1 MLAARAFLYDPFAG
15 WLGRYTPTWISTCR
29 IELVPKS
36 NVCSAKRF
44 STKWRIRSHRR
55 SAATLARLQREGMSE
70 DEAIRWISAAL
81 LQEMSIMMREQRVY
95 DHASYVAALDRLPG
109 LIDR

>member
-1 MLAARAFLYDPFAG
+1 MDLDMSDRASPEVQRVLRQAVLDQVANREP
-15 WLGRYTPTWISTCR
+15 P
-29 IELVPKS
+29 EV
-36 NVCSAKRF
+36 
-44 STKWRIRSHRR
+44 
-55 SAATLARLQREGMSE
+55 AATLARLQREGMSE

-81 LQEMSIMMREQRVY
+81 LQEMSIMIREQRVY